1 MLNQAQFRG
10 KYCAE
15 FKNKFTHQ
23 GPLQHIYFR
32 FPVLFILQMKGAVN
46 KFSAFIVRL
55 HVARN
60 SAIQILKSGS
70 VVQNSL
76 IVMLN

>member
-1 MLNQAQFRG
+1 MLNLRISLHI
-10 KYCAE
+10 K
-15 FKNKFTHQ
+15 
-23 GPLQHIYFR
+23 GPCNISFR